1 MTETFCVRPAKEEDA
16 DFIFTMIQEI
26 AAYERMS
33 NEVTAT
39 REDIVREV
47 FQRKSAYALIA
58 QENGVSIG
66 FALYFFHFSTFQ
78 GRRGLYLE
86 DVFLRP
92 QYRGKGYGSQMLQE
106 LARIAVEQGCG
117 RMEWSCLNWNQPSI
131 AFYLGLGAKPMD
143 EWTVYRLTGDS
154 LNKLAER
161 RNEHRN

>member
-47 FQRKSAYALIA
+47 FQRK
-58 QENGVSIG
+58 
-66 FALYFFHFSTFQ
+66 
-78 GRRGLYLE
+78 
-86 DVFLRP
+86 
-92 QYRGKGYGSQMLQE
+92 YRGKGYGSQMLQE

-154 LNKLAER
+154 LNSLAER
-161 RNEHRN
+161 T